1 MSHVDDPIVI
11 SKRRDLQRIQCQM
24 GHSSV
29 DWTNNHWWCPMCAA
43 HWDDVDAEYETVK
56 DTKTGRELRRE
67 DIKFDLDDDSVP
79 A

>member
-1 MSHVDDPIVI
+1 
-11 SKRRDLQRIQCQM
+11 
-24 GHSSV
+24 
-29 DWTNNHWWCPMCAA
+29 MCAA